1 MPATTTTI
9 EWAETKHDFGDI
21 EQQDRVTH
29 IFKFTNVGDAPL
41 VILSAKG
48 SCGCTVPHWPKVP
61 VLPGESSE
69 IEVMF
74 DSTGKIGR
82 ISKRIAVVAN
92 TSPGSTQL
100 QITGNVV
107 DRTNQQSAREKAS
120 KERRDRE
127 AIEEAAPNCFAI
139 FPNPTS
145 NELQL
150 ELKQHIGRSATVEIR
165 NQAGQ
170 TMLAKSID
178 HITRETTRFDVS
190 SFPAGIYMIMI
201 RMPDLKPVR
210 QCFVVAN

>member
-1 MPATTTTI
+1 MYLQHLSLALAFALATLSAIAQEGTSMPATTTTI

-92 TSPGSTQL
+92 TSPGRPANTFSIATVSNDPPPAMALTTPAITPAPTTTMTSSASTAPSWSLAVNAAQ
-100 QITGNVV
+100 
-107 DRTNQQSAREKAS
+107 AAPPY
-120 KERRDRE
+120 E
-127 AIEEAAPNCFAI
+127 AIDNTEPVW
-139 FPNPTS
+139 
-145 NELQL
+145 
-150 ELKQHIGRSATVEIR
+150 ATPP
-165 NQAGQ
+165 
-170 TMLAKSID
+170 
-178 HITRETTRFDVS
+178 RE
-190 SFPAGIYMIMI
+190 PW
-201 RMPDLKPVR
+201 
-210 QCFVVAN
+210 